1 MCSCPSDFVHGL
13 VLPRKPVTGVED
25 PNRPDG
31 IWQIA
36 WDVGTTKINDNT
48 LALVVNPKSHRSQ
61 DQLHVHIVQLKPDAR
76 SQMSGTTIIN
86 LDSVWGTAAQLAEV
100 KGLSDY
106 GVLVA
111 QNPQGGY
118 LVVIDTESPEYKFT
132 VATCE

>member
-1 MCSCPSDFVHGL
+1 MCLCPSDFVHGL

-36 WDVGTTKINDNT
+36 WGVGTTKISYNT

-76 SQMSGTTIIN
+76 SQMSGITISN
-86 LDSVWGTAAQLAEV
+86 LDRVWGTAAHLAEMR
-100 KGLSDY
+100 GLSDY
-106 GVLVA
+106 GVLVT